1 MAIELLIIADDLTGA
16 ADTAVQFSKQGIRAA
31 LFLTTDADFDSV
43 DAAIKVV
50 AVDTESRH
58 CSPHEAYQK
67 VESAVKK
74 ARLRGCRRFYKKID
88 STFRGNTGAELEALM
103 SASGAPRLALV
114 PAYPAAGRTTRKGY
128 QYVKGKPLHES
139 AFARDPREPVSESF
153 IPAILGR
160 QTSLPIHRIGRTSLR
175 AGSKLDKR
183 QRGIFLFDA
192 ETDDDLA
199 AIADNLDKCGDL
211 DVIAGAA
218 GFAETLASLYR
229 KKTSNKS
236 SLRPKF
242 RYPERLLVV
251 NGSLNEVSLG
261 QVEQA
266 QLEGTACVFV
276 TSTVTQ
282 SDAASEQLLADAV
295 VQRLNNDRSVIVTTG
310 AGLQGTIAPAFYAG
324 HIGRIVSAVVAQV
337 PAVNVAVF
345 GGDTAAAVCRRLGYN
360 VLYPCDE
367 ILPGLTVCLTESN
380 ASDNVQ
386 NALILKSG
394 GFGPRAVISK
404 IRKYLKIRGEF
415 TK

>member
-1 MAIELLIIADDLTGA
+1 MNMNLELLIIADDLTGA
-16 ADTAVQFSKQGIRAA
+16 ADTAVQFSKQGIRSA
-31 LFLTTDADFDSV
+31 LFLATDVDFDSV

-58 CSPHEAYQK
+58 CPQHEAYKK

-74 ARLRGCRRFYKKID
+74 ARLCGCRRFYKKID

-103 SASGAPRLALV
+103 SAAGAPRLALV
-114 PAYPAAGRTTRKGY
+114 PAYPAGGRTTRKGY
-128 QYVKGKPLHES
+128 QHVKGKPLHES

-160 QTSLPIHRIGRTSLR
+160 QTSLTIHMIDRTSVR
-175 AGSKLDKR
+175 AGSALAKR

-211 DVIAGAA
+211 DVVAGAA

-229 KKTSNKS
+229 KKTSDKS

-251 NGSLNEVSLG
+251 NGSLNDVSLG

-266 QLEGTACVFV
+266 QQEGTAGFFV
-276 TSTVTQ
+276 TPTAARR
-282 SDAASEQLLADAV
+282 DAASEQLLADAV
-295 VQRLNNDRSVIVTTG
+295 VQRLNNDRCAIVTTG
-310 AGLQGTIAPAFYAG
+310 AGLQGTIAPALYAE

-337 PAVNVAVF
+337 PVVNVAVF
-345 GGDTAAAVCRRLGYN
+345 GGDTAAAVCRRLGYH

-367 ILPGLTVCLTESN
+367 ILPGLTVCSKDD
-380 ASDNVQ
+380 ASVV
-386 NALILKSG
+386 LILKSG
-394 GFGPRAVISK
+394 GFGPRDVISK
-404 IRKYLKIRGEF
+404 IRGYLKIRG
-415 TK
+415 